1 VEEAP
6 QPQPL
11 PAIELEVSPDDAAAL
26 FRVPALSARREGRT
40 KTGALKIVWY
50 DTADGELAA
59 RGLAL
64 SEHGAQWRLER
75 LVPDEGVDWLP
86 ATPAPLLAVAA
97 TRAALDACAPAGA
110 LPGGLAPVAA
120 FAGRQREVK
129 LSCGGAPARLTIL
142 EGTLRGV
149 LQDSPVCR
157 IILSGQARA
166 MAGLAAEFA
175 GHVRVRPPLASLA
188 AQAFAVAR
196 GVAPGPRRLG
206 APSVPKLARVGEA
219 MTVIT
224 AHLADVILYWG
235 GMIETADGPEPVHQM
250 RVAVRRLRSAL
261 SVFRRALPDDRR
273 WLDDLAGELK
283 ALAGLLGVARDW
295 DVFIAGTGHEV
306 RAAFG
311 DDRRIG
317 SMLDAAARKRLAAY
331 AGLRDFLTTDPGWR
345 RLGLT
350 LALLPSLRPWEG
362 AGDEA
367 LVDRPAADYAR
378 GALDRRLKHVLE
390 AGDSLEGLTHEHL
403 HEIRKRAKRLRYA
416 IEFFAPLFAE
426 KAVRKYLAKL
436 AALQEDFG
444 ALNDLA
450 VAGAL
455 VSGLGGGADRA
466 FAAGA
471 VQGYGAARV
480 ARGAKK
486 LQRGWAKF
494 YRETPFWD

>member
-1 VEEAP
+1 
-6 QPQPL
+6 L
-11 PAIELEVSPDDAAAL
+11 PAIELEVSPDDAAKL
-26 FRVPALSARREGRT
+26 VRVPSLSASREGRP
-40 KTGALKIVWY
+40 KHGVLKIVWY
-50 DTADGELAA
+50 DSAEGGLAA

-64 SEHGAQWRLER
+64 SERGAQWRLER
-75 LVPDEGVDWLP
+75 LLPDGSEWPP
-86 ATPAPLLAVAA
+86 ATPAPLLAAA
-97 TRAALDACAPAGA
+97 PTLLELEACSAAGS

-120 FAGRQREVK
+120 FTGRQREVK
-129 LSCGGAPARLTIL
+129 LTCSGAPARLTIL

-166 MAGLAAEFA
+166 MAGLAAELSA
-175 GHVRVRPPLASLA
+175 HVAVRAPLASLA
-188 AQAFAVAR
+188 AQAFSVAR
-196 GVAPGPRRLG
+196 AVPLAPRRLG
-206 APSVPKLARVGEA
+206 APTVAKQASVGEA

-235 GMIETADGPEPVHQM
+235 SKIEAAQNPEPVHQM

-273 WLDDLAGELK
+273 WLDDLAAELK
-283 ALAGLLGVARDW
+283 SLAGLLGVARDW
-295 DVFIAGTGHEV
+295 DVFLAETGQDV
-306 RAAFG
+306 RAAFPE
-311 DDRRIG
+311 DRRIAA
-317 SMLDAAARKRLAAY
+317 MMEAAAKKRLAAY
-331 AGLRDFLTTDPGWR
+331 AALRGFLATDAGWR

-350 LALLPSLRPWEG
+350 LALLPTLRPWE
-362 AGDEA
+362 AEGDAELMA
-367 LVDRPAADYAR
+367 RPAAEYAR

-390 AGDSLEGLTHEHL
+390 AGDSLDGLMHEHL
-403 HEIRKRAKRLRYA
+403 HEIRKRTKRLRYA

-436 AALQEDFG
+436 ETLQEDFG
-444 ALNDLA
+444 ALNDTA
-450 VAGAL
+450 VAGTL
-455 VSGLGGGADRA
+455 VSTLGGGTDRA

-480 ARGAKK
+480 TRSAKK
-486 LQRGWAKF
+486 LRRGWAKF